1 MATSIKFTVDSRELD
16 KQLQQLGSTIRK
28 PRAIMQEVAE
38 TLHAQSMKMFEEEGF
53 PAKSWPSLKPST
65 MRARSRSGHWPGKI
79 LQVTGRLASSV
90 QTGAGDDFAQIGS
103 NLVYAPI
110 QHLGGTIKRQ
120 GQVRLRTDKKGNLRR
135 QEKHPN
141 LAVFAKR
148 SHKQAVA
155 RAVNYSIVIR
165 PRPFLPVTENNQ
177 LTPPAFEA
185 VMVVLSNALM
195 NGAKTSSD

>member
-1 MATSIKFTVDSRELD
+1 MASIKFTVDSRELD
-16 KQLQQLGSTIRK
+16 KQLRQLAGTIGK
-28 PRAIMQEVAE
+28 PRHVMEQIAE
-38 TLHAQSMKMFEEEGF
+38 ALHDQSMKMFEQEGF
-53 PAKSWPSLKPST
+53 PAKSWPRLKPST

-90 QTGAGDDFAQIGS
+90 QTGAGDTFAQIGS

-110 QHLGGTIKRQ
+110 QHLGGTIERQ

-135 QEKHPN
+135 QDKHPN

-148 SHKQAVA
+148 SHKQAVS

-165 PRPFLPVTENNQ
+165 PRPFLPVTPNNA

-185 VMVVLSNALM
+185 VMTVLREALL
-195 NGAKTSSD
+195 NPTQTP